1 MLEVISD
8 ASRKFALNEQQIYE
22 RQGYLKEWKNEPIA
36 LGIKT
41 FYAGSLVSG
50 LCLRASQYVAAFLLL
65 MLTSIKPNLPVRLLL
80 GEDTVLDTAL
90 KLSNSPA

>member
-22 RQGYLKEWKNEPIA
+22 RQGYLKEWKNDPIA

-41 FYAGSLVSG
+41 FFTGSLVSG
-50 LCLRASQYVAAFLLL
+50 LCLR
-65 MLTSIKPNLPVRLLL
+65 TSL
-80 GEDTVLDTAL
+80 
-90 KLSNSPA
+90 